1 MKKKLKKTFEPKKSQ
16 YKSDSINDINIPINE
31 EKEEHQYT
39 NRESIINDLKLKGFN
54 ELQIDDIFETFR
66 RNSVSNR
73 YPINE
78 ENNFNP
84 IMENHTIDTNIY
96 STNRKSKKINKFTNG

>member
-39 NRESIINDLKLKGFN
+39 NRESIINDLN
-54 ELQIDDIFETFR
+54 
-66 RNSVSNR
+66 
-73 YPINE
+73 
-78 ENNFNP
+78 
-84 IMENHTIDTNIY
+84 
-96 STNRKSKKINKFTNG
+96 